1 MRVTTSKSKNS
12 ESFYISKGYVN
23 NKGVSTSVIVRKLG
37 TLKDLLG
44 YIAIKKNGSMTVTIR
59 IADTLE
65 PRGFFASRYNGTPT
79 IAAIEKKISCR
90 FVRFNATFVLTLVRS
105 FGTGTY
111 AIGSTPFFSCPS
123 VGIEY

>member
-1 MRVTTSKSKNS
+1 MNFWRMIFPIT
-12 ESFYISKGYVN
+12 FSKGRP
-23 NKGVSTSVIVRKLG
+23 SFS
-37 TLKDLLG
+37 

-79 IAAIEKKISCR
+79 TAASEKKISCR

-111 AIGSTPFFSCPS
+111 ALGSTPFFSCPS